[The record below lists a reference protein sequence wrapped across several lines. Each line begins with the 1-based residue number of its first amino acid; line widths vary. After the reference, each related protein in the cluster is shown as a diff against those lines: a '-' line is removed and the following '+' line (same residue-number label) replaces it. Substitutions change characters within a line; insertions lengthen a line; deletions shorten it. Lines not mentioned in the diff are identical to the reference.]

1 MSSNPAPWTPFC
13 GVTGNSHENLVYCFS
28 CHGRNPEIAYNTS
41 SSARS
46 RDIIEIDSAPA
57 RSSITTMSHMAPR
70 FGSYN
75 RQGAESIRQ
84 SQPLRHTPVRR
95 GNRGG
100 SVADARSP
108 STYHA
113 VVSFYM
119 LSYQLSEGD
128 DSEVIA
134 EATSAQL
141 LQRTAIRVPSRTIDS
156 IEDFIT
162 TDLLPDVC
170 RPGRYVRRPT
180 DRLRLATAVNKL
192 EPVYISQSADCRQA
206 SDDLLKNW
214 FHTSGQGREFNIFVV
229 IEREVNGPNDHK
241 EEKNERR
248 TTLRREKSKS
258 PRRNGGLDSRREKS
272 KSPRRNGGLDSEAP
286 LRKRSFSDLSTT
298 SSAYSLPTPE
308 EVLSGL
314 SSGPA
319 RVRTRQRYEL
329 DEEDLERI
337 VNFN

>member
-1 MSSNPAPWTPFC
+1 MSLKFTISFAN
-13 GVTGNSHENLVYCFS
+13 N
-28 CHGRNPEIAYNTS
+28 R
-41 SSARS
+41 
-46 RDIIEIDSAPA
+46 IE
-57 RSSITTMSHMAPR
+57 
-70 FGSYN
+70 
-75 RQGAESIRQ
+75 
-84 SQPLRHTPVRR
+84 
-95 GNRGG
+95 
-100 SVADARSP
+100 
-108 STYHA
+108 
-113 VVSFYM
+113 
-119 LSYQLSEGD
+119 
-128 DSEVIA
+128 
-134 EATSAQL
+134 
-141 LQRTAIRVPSRTIDS
+141 RTAIRVPSRTIDS

-214 FHTSGQGREFNIFVV
+214 FHTSGQGREFNLFVV
-229 IEREVNGPNDHK
+229 IEREVNGPNDQK

-258 PRRNGGLDSRREKS
+258 PRRNA
-272 KSPRRNGGLDSEAP
+272 GLDSEAP

-308 EVLSGL
+308 EVLSGS

-319 RVRTRQRYEL
+319 RVRTRQRREL

-337 VNFN
+337 ASYN